1 MNLPTHRER
10 QLLQYLRGAGW
21 VKVFMLPPSAKVIA
35 NMLEKGWIEQTGT
48 GAELAYRITQKGLAA
63 KKALVRI
70 L

>member
-1 MNLPTHRER
+1 MTPPTHRER

-21 VKVFMLPPSAKVIA
+21 VKAFKLPPSATVIA
-35 NMLEKGWIEQTGT
+35 NLIEKGWIEQTGS
-48 GAELAYRITQKGLAA
+48 GAELAYRITEEGLAA